1 MSKEIFLP
9 TFHIILACL
18 IISSLAQNTPPLPP
32 TPAGQPLLIFADQ
45 RLAVVYPI
53 IQKFKTTIV
62 SDPLGITKTWAGSD
76 VCKYEGFYCDNP
88 PDNKSAVALASIDF
102 NGFQLTAPTLNGFI
116 DQLPDIALFH
126 ANSNYFSGTISSKIS
141 SLPYLYELDIRFL
154 KEAIVLDVGCNRLTG
169 PIPFSLG
176 CLEKVEVLNFA
187 GNLFYG
193 MVPEVVCALGN
204 LANLSLYCPDKATYT
219 YIPCW
224 LPHSSFP
231 PLVLPAPSPS

>member
-1 MSKEIFLP
+1 MNGLSFLGHSVQSLFRPTTNSPVQYPGAFFQAMSTLTEVLFL
-9 TFHIILACL
+9 
-18 IISSLAQNTPPLPP
+18 N
-32 TPAGQPLLIFADQ
+32 
-45 RLAVVYPI
+45 
-53 IQKFKTTIV
+53 
-62 SDPLGITKTWAGSD
+62 
-76 VCKYEGFYCDNP
+76 NM
-88 PDNKSAVALASIDF
+88 
-102 NGFQLTAPTLNGFI
+102 LTGC
-116 DQLPDIALFH
+116 
-126 ANSNYFSGTISSKIS
+126 
-141 SLPYLYELDIRFL
+141 LPYEIGFL

-204 LANLSLYCPDKATYT
+204 LANLSLSDNYFTHLGPICWRLIKKGVLDLRNNCVPSLPFQRPLNECVEFFSHPRYCPDKATYT